1 MIRANLK
8 SRVLFQDEGL
18 DQRDVDLGGQ
28 ESWDQIRDAVASVQS
43 SSKLVHLRHPS
54 KHVWVQKVHLF
65 LPNESQPK
73 GQAKQSFPALC
84 RSCVLWVG
92 KFYISCTFFEF
103 PTFSCFFFKSP
114 NYGSMS
120 QAHFPDFAKASWY
133 FGQLRIYDLNQPCPS
148 CISLNGFCV

>member
-54 KHVWVQKVHLF
+54 KHVWVQ
-65 LPNESQPK
+65 
-73 GQAKQSFPALC
+73 
-84 RSCVLWVG
+84 
-92 KFYISCTFFEF
+92 
-103 PTFSCFFFKSP
+103 
-114 NYGSMS
+114 
-120 QAHFPDFAKASWY
+120 
-133 FGQLRIYDLNQPCPS
+133 
-148 CISLNGFCV
+148 